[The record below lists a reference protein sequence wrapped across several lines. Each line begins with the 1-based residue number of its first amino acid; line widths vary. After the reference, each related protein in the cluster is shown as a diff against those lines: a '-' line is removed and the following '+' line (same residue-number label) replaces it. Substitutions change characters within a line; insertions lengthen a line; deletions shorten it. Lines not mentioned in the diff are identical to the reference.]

1 MCTVAPT
8 FAPAGRRT
16 KKPKENEEKMTG
28 LTRLGDGREKKKKKP
43 NK

>member
-1 MCTVAPT
+1 MHSRSYFCSS
-8 FAPAGRRT
+8 RKKN

-28 LTRLGDGREKKKKKP
+28 LTRLGDGREKKKP